1 VAASLCGAAR
11 VARAFSTVSAL
22 RRRTLFDAVEIRV
35 GMSVC
40 MDQESRTGHALR
52 AIRTVDSVTSSPGAL
67 AESHDHE
74 SRPATNK
81 GTIEFVAVRADDL
94 EGISHERLLVRS
106 DGSAERHD
114 CRSYNSFWDDQWTFG
129 ESEYY
134 ESMT

>member
-11 VARAFSTVSAL
+11 VARTFSTVSAL

-40 MDQESRTGHALR
+40 MDQESRTGPALR

-81 GTIEFVAVRADDL
+81 GKIEFVAVRADDL

-106 DGSAERHD
+106 AFKAGITPSRIAR
-114 CRSYNSFWDDQWTFG
+114 QFG
-129 ESEYY
+129 LSQTNVRKALA
-134 ESMT
+134 SD